1 MVAPFPPDAGPPN
14 AGHANERWSQP
25 RWSRRDF
32 LGRAGRGAGLLAAGG
47 LLAAC
52 ESGLSDPTD
61 PGTSVDAAPIDWD
74 QWWRTKR
81 ETGRLDFANWPYYID
96 FTRGDRQSLSLFTEE
111 TGINVKYFHTI
122 EGNASFMEEIEPYL
136 EAGLAPFYDLIV
148 MTNGP
153 EVSKLISSGYLTP
166 LDHTRLVNFDE
177 HASELV
183 RDPAWDP
190 ANRYS
195 VAWQSGITG
204 VAYRPEAVEALGH
217 VPTNLSDLFDPAL
230 RGRVGMMNDLQDL
243 GNTALLSIGVEP
255 ADSKERHWVKAAD
268 ALREQRASGVVAGYY
283 DQSYLGALL
292 RGDVWI
298 SQAWSGDIFQQQQL
312 GREIEFFVPEEGAMF
327 WTDNMMIPR
336 NAKHP
341 VDAMTFMDFVYRP
354 DVAAM
359 IADWVWYVCP
369 VPAAERII
377 ARRFDHPEVANSPL
391 VFPSAESM
399 GPAGPFREYRVFEGD
414 EEAAAWDSI
423 FGSIPLGL

>member
-1 MVAPFPPDAGPPN
+1 MDGHFPPPAGRP
-14 AGHANERWSQP
+14 AARWLEP

-32 LGRAGRGAGLLAAGG
+32 LGRIGRGAGLLAAGG

-52 ESGLSDPTD
+52 DSDTAGPIE
-61 PGTSVDAAPIDWD
+61 PATSVAEPIDWEA
-74 QWWRTKR
+74 WWSERR
-81 ETGRLDFANWPYYID
+81 QTGRLDFANWPYYID
-96 FTRGDRQSLSLFTEE
+96 FRAGGRQSLDLFSEE
-111 TGINVKYFHTI
+111 TGIHVNYFHTI
-122 EGNASFMEEIEPYL
+122 ESNDSFMQEIEPYL

-153 EVSKLISSGYLTP
+153 QVSKLIGSGYLTP
-166 LDHTRLVNFDE
+166 LDHSRLRNFDRY
-177 HASELV
+177 ASELV
-183 RDPAWDP
+183 RDPGWDP
-190 ANRYS
+190 GNRYT

-217 VPTNLSDLFDPAL
+217 APTSLADLFDPAL
-230 RGRVGMMNDLQDL
+230 EGRVGMMSDLQDL
-243 GNTALLSIGVEP
+243 GCAALLSVGIEP
-255 ADSKERHWVKAAD
+255 QDSRERHWLKAAD

-283 DQSYLGALL
+283 DQSYIRALL

-298 SQAWSGDIFQQQQL
+298 AQAWSGDVFQQQQL
-312 GREIEFFVPEEGAMF
+312 GREIEFLVPEEGALL

-341 VDAMTFMDFVYRP
+341 VDAMTLMDFVYRP
-354 DVAAM
+354 DIAAM

-377 ARRFDHPEVANSPL
+377 ARRFDHPEVARSPL
-391 VFPSAESM
+391 VFPSVESM
-399 GPAGPFREYRVFEGD
+399 GPDGPYREYRVFEGE
-414 EEAAAWDSI
+414 EEAETWNSI